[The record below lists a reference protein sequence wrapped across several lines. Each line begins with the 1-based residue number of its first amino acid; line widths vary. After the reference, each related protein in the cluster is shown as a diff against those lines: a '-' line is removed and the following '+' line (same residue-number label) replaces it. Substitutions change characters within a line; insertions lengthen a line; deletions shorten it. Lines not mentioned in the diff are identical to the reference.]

1 MTAALVTP
9 ALAAYPEKPVTIIV
23 PFPPGGSTDMV
34 ARAIAP
40 KLQAQL
46 GQPFVIDNRAGAT
59 GAIGATAVK
68 NAAPDGYT
76 FLVASIG
83 VYAINPF
90 IQKKLQYDPVKD
102 LDLITVAV
110 RAPNVLVA
118 SPNFPA
124 NSVAE
129 LLAVLKKS
137 PDKITFASSGAGSSD
152 HLTAALFW
160 QKTGTSGI
168 HVPYKGGA
176 PAITDLLAGHADVS
190 FQNINAVIGHIK
202 AGKLKALAVTSEQAL
217 AAAAAGADARRIG
230 RAGRQRVLVAG
241 DCRPEGHA
249 GRRQAEAA
257 RRDRRGA
264 ERPREPQADGGRRLR
279 DRRQHARA
287 DGAVPGAGAGA
298 LEAGDPGRQDRA
310 RVVVP
315 DTREVAMIQSVRP
328 TGSPRVAAMRVIPVA
343 GRDSML
349 LNLSGAHGPFFT
361 RNLVVLTDDAGR
373 TGVGEVPGGEKIRMT
388 LEDARALVD
397 RTADRRRTRILNE
410 VRAASPTA
418 TPAGAASRPST
429 CGSRS
434 TR

>member
-1 MTAALVTP
+1 MRKLLTAIALTAALITP
-9 ALAAYPEKPVTIIV
+9 ALAAYPDKPVTIIV

-102 LDLITVAV
+102 LDPITVAV

-118 SPNFPA
+118 SPGFPA

-129 LLAVLKKS
+129 LLAILKKT

-160 QKTGTSGI
+160 QKSGTSGI

-176 PAITDLLAGHADVS
+176 PAITDLLVGHADVS
-190 FQNINAVIGHIK
+190 FQNINAVISHIK
-202 AGKLKALAVTSEQAL
+202 AGKLKALAVTSEQRSPLLPQVPTLTELGIQGANVFSWQAIAGPKGMPADVKQKL
-217 AAAAAGADARRIG
+217 HAAI
-230 RAGRQRVLVAG
+230 
-241 DCRPEGHA
+241 
-249 GRRQAEAA
+249 
-257 RRDRRGA
+257 
-264 ERPREPQADGGRRLR
+264 
-279 DRRQHARA
+279 
-287 DGAVPGAGAGA
+287 
-298 LEAGDPGRQDRA
+298 
-310 RVVVP
+310 
-315 DTREVAMIQSVRP
+315 
-328 TGSPRVAAMRVIPVA
+328 VAALNDPENRKRMEDVGFEIVANTPEQMAQFQAQELERWRQVIQ
-343 GRDSML
+343 
-349 LNLSGAHGPFFT
+349 
-361 RNLVVLTDDAGR
+361 
-373 TGVGEVPGGEKIRMT
+373 VGKIE
-388 LEDARALVD
+388 LE
-397 RTADRRRTRILNE
+397 
-410 VRAASPTA
+410 
-418 TPAGAASRPST
+418 
-429 CGSRS
+429 
-434 TR
+434 